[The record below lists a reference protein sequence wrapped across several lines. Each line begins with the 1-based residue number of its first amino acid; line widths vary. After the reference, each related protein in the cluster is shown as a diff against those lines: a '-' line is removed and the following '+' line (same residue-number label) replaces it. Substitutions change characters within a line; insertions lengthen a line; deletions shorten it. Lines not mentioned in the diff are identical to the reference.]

1 MVHALTLL
9 MSLAQATPRDSGL
22 LQYEVNGLRV
32 IQQLRAPTTHVIAVE
47 LYLLGGARQLTADN
61 AGVEPFYLSA
71 SAYGT
76 AKYPGDATRRALA
89 RTGGTINFSAESD
102 WTTYAFHGLK
112 EDFDSAWAVYAER
125 LLQPTLDSA
134 TVEVVRTRMLSAA
147 ARRHTSPEE
156 HAWFLADSL
165 AFRGHP
171 YAVEP
176 DGSERSLRALT
187 SELLRRYAKEHFVT
201 TRMLLV
207 VVGDLPRDQ
216 VERAIQRSFGTL
228 PRGSYAWQLP
238 EPWKPAKTEVAT
250 VERKTATNYIVGYMA
265 GPSRSS
271 PDYPA
276 FDRAMRVLGSW
287 ISYGVREKAGL
298 SYNAGVAVVERG
310 APSAAIYMSTTN
322 PDSAMKI
329 VNAIFKVY
337 ESEVMIPRATLRA
350 GAKSFN
356 TAYVYET
363 ETASGQASMLGRAA
377 LYDGDPTA
385 ASRLADVMG
394 RIAFHDLRHAIR
406 AYGKNIQY
414 AFVGDT
420 SRVPRAAMMKR

>member
-9 MSLAQATPRDSGL
+9 MSLAQAIPRDTGL

-32 IQQLRAPTTHVIAVE
+32 IQQLRAPATHVIAIE

-76 AKYPGDATRRALA
+76 AKYPGEAARRALA

-187 SELLRRYAKEHFVT
+187 SETLRRYAKEHFVT

-216 VERAIQRSFGTL
+216 VERAIQRSLGTL

-238 EPWKPAKTEVAT
+238 EPWKPAKTEVVA
-250 VERKTATNYIVGYMA
+250 VERQTATNYIVGYMA
-265 GPSRSS
+265 GPPRGS
-271 PDYPA
+271 PRYPA

-298 SYNAGVAVVERG
+298 SYNAGVAVMERG

-329 VNAIFKVY
+329 VNAIFKEY
-337 ESEVMIPRATLRA
+337 EYEVTIPGARLRA

-394 RIAFHDLRHAIR
+394 RILFWNLRDAIR

-420 SRVPRAAMMKR
+420 SRVPRREMMKR